1 MNCRQERCRR
11 DLGIK
16 QTRSRTSQTGAQTR
30 TNGRGKGGRGKNSNG
45 RGGCRCAARGA
56 GRQSTT
62 EARRLL
68 AHCAARAALGKA
80 ARRSKPGVARG
91 GRWRRHAGG
100 GGNGR
105 TADVLYMHRTDGE
118 QAGSSGDGGRAQ
130 REVRV
135 DERFGTTRQSRS
147 AVQPKK
153 AARKAMRLRT
163 RGVARG
169 EAQAG
174 GRATTQRSGEARRL
188 LMRGTARGVTGKQ
201 RGRRGGCGC
210 AAQLEEWHTARRW
223 SQRHGGRCAAQL

>member
-91 GRWRRHAGG
+91 VGG
-100 GGNGR
+100 GGTQVAAATAERLMCCTCTVRMESRQVAAATAVGPSARCGWMSGLGR
-105 TADVLYMHRTDGE
+105 HGRVDPLC
-118 QAGSSGDGGRAQ
+118 SSKRRRGKPCDCGRA
-130 REVRV
+130 
-135 DERFGTTRQSRS
+135 
-147 AVQPKK
+147 A
-153 AARKAMRLRT
+153 
-163 RGVARG
+163 
-169 EAQAG
+169 
-174 GRATTQRSGEARRL
+174 
-188 LMRGTARGVTGKQ
+188 
-201 RGRRGGCGC
+201 
-210 AAQLEEWHTARRW
+210 
-223 SQRHGGRCAAQL
+223 